1 MFIRKFIVGVTLATL
16 ATTAAS
22 CHKPAGEEQPS
33 PPATSNSEAPDYVPM
48 PVLIPDGSGGSSV
61 LFI

>member
-33 PPATSNSEAPDYVPM
+33 PPATSTSEAPDYAPVPIY
-48 PVLIPDGSGGSSV
+48 IPNGSGGSTL